1 MKSTTVVEFFGWFFL
16 VASSSSSSSSS
27 SFLKRA
33 TRPDATRPDATRRV
47 FATDEGTEEKD
58 SLPAAIQ
65 IGDDDEVE
73 RVVEIGWRRFH
84 VRTGVA
90 DETAARLWNVA
101 AVRDMRGF
109 LRHAGELSR
118 VFARVL

>member
-1 MKSTTVVEFFGWFFL
+1 MIFSRCVVVVVVVVVVVIFET
-16 VASSSSSSSSS
+16 
-27 SFLKRA
+27 RDP

-73 RVVEIGWRRFH
+73 RVVEIG
-84 VRTGVA
+84 
-90 DETAARLWNVA
+90 
-101 AVRDMRGF
+101 
-109 LRHAGELSR
+109 
-118 VFARVL
+118 